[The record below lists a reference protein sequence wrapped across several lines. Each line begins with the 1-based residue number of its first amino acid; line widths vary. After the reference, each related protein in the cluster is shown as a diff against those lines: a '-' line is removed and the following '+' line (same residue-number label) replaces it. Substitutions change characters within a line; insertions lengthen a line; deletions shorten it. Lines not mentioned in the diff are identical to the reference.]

1 MRAARFAGRGR
12 TLLFTLVSVAAAA
25 GVLGLLVYREWD
37 AFVAFDWQLNW
48 WAIAA
53 AFGLLLVGLAAA
65 ALAWTLIMR
74 SMGSNLASLLHL
86 RFYVITYLARRLPG
100 TVWYVAGRGYLYRQE
115 GESLRLV
122 TIASSVEYALQIV
135 AGALVTLALWSYV
148 LREVSIWY
156 AAGLALLAL
165 LGLAATQPPAMRWYL
180 RRVGLT
186 DAPALRTS
194 RVLQLLLLYSA
205 LWLVTGAMFYAI
217 AFAVT
222 AIGPEHML
230 YLIGCWSLVGTLSVV
245 VFFLPSN
252 FGFTEVGLSLLLS
265 AVMPSSLAVLVA
277 VLSRLFSM
285 AFELV
290 AAGLTL
296 PLLAWIGSRRAPPS
310 SEPRT

>member
-1 MRAARFAGRGR
+1 MAGRGR

-37 AFVAFDWQLNW
+37 AFVAYDWQLTW
-48 WAIAA
+48 WAIGG
-53 AFGLLLVGLAAA
+53 AFVLLLVGLAVA
-65 ALAWTLIMR
+65 ALAWAVIMR
-74 SMGSNLASLLHL
+74 SMGSRLPPVMHL
-86 RFYVITYLARRLPG
+86 RFYVITHLARRLPG
-100 TVWYVAGRGYLYRQE
+100 TVWYVAGRGYLYHQE

-148 LREVSIWY
+148 LRDVSIWY
-156 AAGLALLAL
+156 AGGLALLAL
-165 LGLAATQPPAMRWYL
+165 LGLAAMQPQVMRWYL
-180 RRVGLT
+180 RRIGLP
-186 DAPALRTS
+186 DAPALRPA
-194 RVLQLLLLYSA
+194 RVLELLLLYVT
-205 LWLVTGAMFYAI
+205 LWLVSGLMFYAI

-222 AIGPEHML
+222 AVGPEHML

-285 AFELV
+285 AFELL
-290 AAGLTL
+290 AAGLAL
-296 PLLAWIGSRRAPPS
+296 PLLGWIGRRAGPPS
-310 SEPRT
+310 EPQL